1 MELKRVVIGTD
12 FSDSSIS
19 AARWTAAYF
28 ANAAEVVLVH
38 SIFVPTPPGFLRGRF
53 PAPEVVVATAR
64 EGAEK
69 RLHALA
75 ESLAPAVVQTEV
87 RVGPAAEQIATVAK
101 EHAADLVVVGKHGQ
115 RTGIWSRLGTT
126 AERLVANSPA
136 PVLVV
141 PKVPAAAPKN
151 VLVALEDPEE
161 AVWVLDW
168 LRYVVERFSAQVT
181 ALHVV
186 SSAILAGVLSV
197 ASSGPSGAEELK
209 NEIRGQSD
217 QWRSRFEAAG
227 VPAAAMDSELTFGEP
242 GQEIVAAADRLRS
255 DLIVLGRARGGRAR
269 RALLGSVTDEVL
281 SAANCPVLVV
291 TESDDAAKE

>member
-1 MELKRVVIGTD
+1 MEIKRVVIGTD
-12 FSDSSIS
+12 FSDSSVA

-28 ANAAEVVLVH
+28 AKDAEVVLVH

-53 PAPEVVVATAR
+53 PAPEALIATAR

-69 RLHALA
+69 RLHTLA
-75 ESLAPAVVQTEV
+75 KSLAPAAVQKEV
-87 RVGPAAEQIATVAK
+87 RVGPVAEQIATAAK
-101 EHAADLVVVGKHGQ
+101 EFAADLVVVGKHGQ

-141 PKVPAAAPKN
+141 PRVPAATPKN

-161 AVWVLDW
+161 AAWVLDW
-168 LRYVVERFSAQVT
+168 LRYVVERFGARVT

-197 ASSGPSGAEELK
+197 VSDGPLRAEEVK
-209 NEIRGQSD
+209 SEIRGQSD
-217 QWRSRFEAAG
+217 QWRSRFESAG
-227 VPAAAMDSELTFGEP
+227 VDAAAIDSELTFGEP
-242 GQEIVAAADRLRS
+242 GQEIIAAADRLRS
-255 DLIVLGRARGGRAR
+255 DLIVLGRERGGRAR

-281 SAANCPVLVV
+281 RAANCPVLVV
-291 TESDDAAKE
+291 TRLDDETKE

>member
-1 MELKRVVIGTD
+1 MEIKRVVIGTD
-12 FSDSSIS
+12 FSDSSVA
-19 AARWTAAYF
+19 AARWTAAHF
-28 ANAAEVVLVH
+28 AKGAEVVLVH

-53 PAPEVVVATAR
+53 PAPELVIATAR

-75 ESLAPAVVQTEV
+75 KSLAPTAIQTEV

-115 RTGIWSRLGTT
+115 RAGIWSRLGTT
-126 AERLVANSPA
+126 AERLVTNSPA
-136 PVLVV
+136 PVLVI
-141 PKVPAAAPKN
+141 PKVPAAVPKN

-161 AVWVLDW
+161 AGWVLDW
-168 LRYVVERFSAQVT
+168 LRYVVERFGARAT

-197 ASSGPSGAEELK
+197 ASDGPFHSEEVK
-209 NEIRGQSD
+209 SEIRGQSD
-217 QWRSRFEAAG
+217 QWRGRFQEAG
-227 VPAAAMDSELTFGEP
+227 VAAAAIDSELTFGEP

-255 DLIVLGRARGGRAR
+255 DLIVLGRERGGRAR

-281 SAANCPVLVV
+281 RAANCPVLVV
-291 TESDDAAKE
+291 PESDGVTKE

>member
-1 MELKRVVIGTD
+1 MEIKRVVIGTD
-12 FSDSSIS
+12 FSDSSVA

-28 ANAAEVVLVH
+28 AKDAEVVLVH

-53 PAPEVVVATAR
+53 PAPEALIATAR

-69 RLHALA
+69 RLHTLA
-75 ESLAPAVVQTEV
+75 KSLAPAAVQKEV
-87 RVGPAAEQIATVAK
+87 RAAK
-101 EHAADLVVVGKHGQ
+101 EFAADLVVVGKHGQ

-141 PKVPAAAPKN
+141 PRVPAATPKN

-161 AVWVLDW
+161 AAWVLDW
-168 LRYVVERFSAQVT
+168 LRYVVERFGARVT

-197 ASSGPSGAEELK
+197 VSDGPLRAEEVK
-209 NEIRGQSD
+209 SEIRGQSD
-217 QWRSRFEAAG
+217 QWRSRFESAG
-227 VPAAAMDSELTFGEP
+227 VDAAAIDSELTFGEP
-242 GQEIVAAADRLRS
+242 GQEIIAAADRLRS
-255 DLIVLGRARGGRAR
+255 DLIVLGRERGGRAR

-281 SAANCPVLVV
+281 RAANCPVLVV
-291 TESDDAAKE
+291 TRLDDETKE